1 MLLYQVAAHYG
12 APMLVLLIG
21 ATLLA
26 LLALARIARDWLI
39 GAPEDQPAS
48 EAPVLLGATELDMP
62 PQRRLASEPF
72 IAAIVVLA
80 LLGISLAIG
89 LYPQPLIETI
99 ADVIRGLTFVRV
111 DVVR

>member
-1 MLLYQVAAHYG
+1 MLFRS
-12 APMLVLLIG
+12 
-21 ATLLA
+21 TLLA

-39 GAPEDQPAS
+39 GAPEDQPVA
-48 EAPVLLGATELDMP
+48 EAPVLLGATELDLP

-72 IAAIVVLA
+72 NAAIVVLA
-80 LLGISLAIG
+80 HLGISLAIG

-99 ADVIRGLTFVRV
+99 ADVIRGLTFVGV

>member
-1 MLLYQVAAHYG
+1 
-12 APMLVLLIG
+12 
-21 ATLLA
+21 
-26 LLALARIARDWLI
+26 
-39 GAPEDQPAS
+39 
-48 EAPVLLGATELDMP
+48 MP

>member
-1 MLLYQVAAHYG
+1 LH
-12 APMLVLLIG
+12 
-21 ATLLA
+21 
-26 LLALARIARDWLI
+26 
-39 GAPEDQPAS
+39 
-48 EAPVLLGATELDMP
+48 
-62 PQRRLASEPF
+62 
-72 IAAIVVLA
+72 AIVVLA